1 MNNMK
6 HHMALHLENMENHHN
21 SDSIEQKPNL
31 LKTPQISD
39 FLLRLGLANNNIKK
53 EQDEEYDLQEQEE
66 LEEQDELEE
75 QEEMLEM
82 EEEPDM
88 GDKEGRERQTV
99 GQINNLFRPVHF

>member
-1 MNNMK
+1 MK
-6 HHMALHLENMENHHN
+6 HHMALHLENMEGHHN
-21 SDSIEQKPNL
+21 SDSRELKPNL

-53 EQDEEYDLQEQEE
+53 EQEEEYE
-66 LEEQDELEE
+66 LEEQEEHEE

>member
-6 HHMALHLENMENHHN
+6 HHMALHLENMENHHS
-21 SDSIEQKPNL
+21 SDSIEQKTNL

-53 EQDEEYDLQEQEE
+53 EQEEEYDMEEQEE
-66 LEEQDELEE
+66 LEQ

-99 GQINNLFRPVHF
+99 GQINNLFRPLHF

>member
-53 EQDEEYDLQEQEE
+53 EQEEEYDLQEQEE
-66 LEEQDELEE
+66 LEEQED
-75 QEEMLEM
+75 MLEM

-88 GDKEGRERQTV
+88 GDREGRERQTV

>member
-1 MNNMK
+1 
-6 HHMALHLENMENHHN
+6 MALHLENMENHHN
-21 SDSIEQKPNL
+21 SNSIEQKPNL

-53 EQDEEYDLQEQEE
+53 EQEEEYD
-66 LEEQDELEE
+66 LEE
-75 QEEMLEM
+75 QEEQEEQEDMLEM

-88 GDKEGRERQTV
+88 GDREGRERQTV

>member
-53 EQDEEYDLQEQEE
+53 EQEEEYDLEEQEE
-66 LEEQDELEE
+66 LEEQED
-75 QEEMLEM
+75 MLEM

-88 GDKEGRERQTV
+88 GDREGRERQTV